1 MKFLLIF
8 LLLTPICL
16 GQLTFSHTFIDQDQN
31 PLSEILIHATPLNDN
46 EAEAVQKR
54 TDSSGA
60 ITINLSDGEW
70 FIQVDEREVVE
81 RGFFCVPGSCFS
93 ADCQPRIIAAV
104 PLTPVL
110 SLERSTSGAVS
121 VVSNFDW
128 FDDLEPFIYRRFRIE
143 RSTDFINWEPMSSML
158 LSDPP
163 IRLIDP
169 QASGEKIVFYRAVE
183 EEFYQ
188 VRDFTWTIEVPR

>member
-1 MKFLLIF
+1 M
-8 LLLTPICL
+8 
-16 GQLTFSHTFIDQDQN
+16 N
-31 PLSEILIHATPLNDN
+31 A
-46 EAEAVQKR
+46 
-54 TDSSGA
+54 
-60 ITINLSDGEW
+60 NLSN
-70 FIQVDEREVVE
+70 VA
-81 RGFFCVPGSCFS
+81 FS
-93 ADCQPRIIAAV
+93 AFRVHASALDCQPRIIAAV

-169 QASGEKIVFYRAVE
+169 EASGEKIVFYRAVE